1 MSDTVRIA
9 DIRVILTA
17 PAGCTLVIVR
27 VDTTE
32 PGLYGLG
39 CATFTQR
46 ALAVKTGVEEYL
58 KPLLLGRD
66 VDRIEDIWQTSYVHS
81 YWRNG
86 PVLNNGI
93 SGVDMALWDIKGKRA
108 GMPVYQLLGGKCREA
123 AAVYRHADG
132 SSPTEVEDHVRRL
145 MAEGYHY
152 IRAQMG
158 GYGGRPGDLRSPEG
172 AQPGAYYDAAAYAR
186 SVPRLFEHLRATI
199 GFDVELLHDVHER
212 LWPTDAIVLAKAL
225 EPYRLFFLE
234 DPLAPEDLEYFQ
246 AIKAQCAT
254 PIAMGE
260 LFNSPREWTPL
271 IAGRLIDWHNQVMA
285 ENKAR
290 TAPGNGFEPPY
301 TTLHVGVVN
310 GGTAVNITAENCM
323 FTHEVRC
330 VPGESFESYEQR
342 YRAEVAAL
350 EAQMQAIAPETGIDF
365 VVTSDTPAMGPEE
378 NGAAE
383 ELCRR
388 LTGDNGRHVVAYGTE
403 GGLFQRAGWSTVVC
417 GPGDIAQAHQP
428 DEFITLDQLEAG
440 TQFVRKLIADLAR

>member
-1 MSDTVRIA
+1 MTPKEMLARLVSFNTESQRSNLELIDFCRDYLADLGVESRLAPSPDGQKANLYARIGPKVDGGVVLSGHTDVVPVAGQDWSSDPWTLTERDGKLYGRGTCDMKGFDAIALALVPEMLAAPLKRPIHIALSYDEEVGCQGARVMIEAMTKDGLKPSAVIVGEPSMMHVVTGHKGGMRMRTTVRGHA
-9 DIRVILTA
+9 VHSS
-17 PAGCTLVIVR
+17 R
-27 VDTTE
+27 VDVGV
-32 PGLYGLG
+32 P
-39 CATFTQR
+39 
-46 ALAVKTGVEEYL
+46 AV
-58 KPLLLGRD
+58 
-66 VDRIEDIWQTSYVHS
+66 
-81 YWRNG
+81 
-86 PVLNNGI
+86 
-93 SGVDMALWDIKGKRA
+93 M
-108 GMPVYQLLGGKCREA
+108 
-123 AAVYRHADG
+123 
-132 SSPTEVEDHVRRL
+132 
-145 MAEGYHY
+145 
-152 IRAQMG
+152 
-158 GYGGRPGDLRSPEG
+158 
-172 AQPGAYYDAAAYAR
+172 
-186 SVPRLFEHLRATI
+186 
-199 GFDVELLHDVHER
+199 
-212 LWPTDAIVLAKAL
+212 
-225 EPYRLFFLE
+225 
-234 DPLAPEDLEYFQ
+234 
-246 AIKAQCAT
+246 
-254 PIAMGE
+254 
-260 LFNSPREWTPL
+260 

-330 VPGESFESYEQR
+330 IPGESFESYEQR

-428 DEFITLDQLEAG
+428 DEFITLAQLEAG